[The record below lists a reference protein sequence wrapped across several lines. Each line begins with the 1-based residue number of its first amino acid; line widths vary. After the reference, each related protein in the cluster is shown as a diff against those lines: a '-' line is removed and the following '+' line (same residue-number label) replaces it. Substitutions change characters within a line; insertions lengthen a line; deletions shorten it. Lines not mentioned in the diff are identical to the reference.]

1 MKTMNVL
8 AHTTS
13 PHGSYRRCGRTLK
26 PEPAGFELND
36 DELDVFMNDPYIQ
49 MTVQASVDAGGGET
63 GTGKGSGEAG
73 DTNPGKGKSDA
84 AKGAR
89 SGKADKSGKSA

>member
-26 PEPAGFELND
+26 PEPEGFELNK
-36 DELDVFMNDPYIQ
+36 DELSVFENDPYIQ
-49 MTVQASVDAGGGET
+49 VAVQASVDAGTGGA
-63 GTGKGSGEAG
+63 GAGKGGGSVA
-73 DTNPGKGKSDA
+73 DADPGKGKSDA
-84 AKGAR
+84 AKGSR
-89 SGKADKSGKSA
+89 SGKADKSS